1 MVNEQRFGTGGK
13 GVPAGYKLTE
23 MEMIPEDWVV
33 STILNLTT
41 NIIDYR
47 GRTPKNW
54 NGLGGWGYLTLSAAN
69 VKKGYIDL
77 STECY
82 FGSEEL

>member
-1 MVNEQRFGTGGK
+1 
-13 GVPAGYKLTE
+13 

-47 GRTPKNW
+47 GRTPKK
-54 NGLGGWGYLTLSAAN
+54 LGMDWGDGDIVALSAA
-69 VKKGYIDL
+69 
-77 STECY
+77 
-82 FGSEEL
+82 

>member
-1 MVNEQRFGTGGK
+1 
-13 GVPAGYKLTE
+13 

-47 GRTPKNW
+47 GRTPKK
-54 NGLGGWGYLTLSAAN
+54 LGMDWGDGDIVALSAAN

-82 FGSEEL
+82 FGSEELY

>member
-1 MVNEQRFGTGGK
+1 MVDLMVNEQRSGTVGK

-47 GRTPKNW
+47 GRTPKK
-54 NGLGGWGYLTLSAAN
+54 LGMDWGGMGISLPFLLLML
-69 VKKGYIDL
+69 KKDI
-77 STECY
+77 
-82 FGSEEL
+82 